1 MTDMWEQLDPNDCG
15 LFGHYMVNTDI
26 IIWIGDFDYTVC
38 DGAVPLANFTTIE
51 AARAFAE
58 EMETWWTKQREAS

>member
-1 MTDMWEQLDPNDCG
+1 MAWDLLNPDDSG
-15 LFGHYMVNTDI
+15 LFGHSMVNTDI

-58 EMETWWTKQREAS
+58 EMETWHETQKEEG